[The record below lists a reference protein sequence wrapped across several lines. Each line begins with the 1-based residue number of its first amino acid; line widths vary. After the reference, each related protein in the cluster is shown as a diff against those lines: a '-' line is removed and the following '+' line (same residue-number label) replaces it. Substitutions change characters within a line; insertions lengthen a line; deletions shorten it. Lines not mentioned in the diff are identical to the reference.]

1 MYPILLKKKRMCV
14 YICMCK
20 KYIQYIVECICVYII
35 DLYYINIIQN
45 ISIYNYID
53 IYIYVV

>member
-1 MYPILLKKKRMCV
+1 
-14 YICMCK
+14 MCK